1 MGILFMVLFT
11 LAEVTLVILTFT
23 IFSEKATWLRNRT
36 IVRAVETALLPGI
49 ILLPTTTMKRRFL
62 FALGIMVIRLIAAGI
77 QWLVHHE
84 RAAGTR
90 KKVSAV
96 ICCAESIFFM
106 TVSVAPALPFVN
118 IDDIPST
125 VEFRTEEIDGIIAD
139 KLADK
144 FFAQADAP
152 DNLNIHFFE

>member
-1 MGILFMVLFT
+1 
-11 LAEVTLVILTFT
+11 
-23 IFSEKATWLRNRT
+23 
-36 IVRAVETALLPGI
+36 
-49 ILLPTTTMKRRFL
+49 
-62 FALGIMVIRLIAAGI
+62 
-77 QWLVHHE
+77 
-84 RAAGTR
+84 
-90 KKVSAV
+90 
-96 ICCAESIFFM
+96 M

-144 FFAQADAP
+144 FFAQAYAP